1 LREFGLAEFGRSSPA
16 GRQFGEAFDLFATHG
31 ETLATPN
38 DLKTLSLLGPWFMNG
53 GDRTMARKR
62 TAYNIEGVTRREQ
75 RRSPIL
81 LVLFGLIIFLMAGV
95 MLSPIPEKIRRKLG
109 LSDSSSA
116 KVKEKIVKV
125 PETKVVYQDRVVEK
139 KVEVRPPYY
148 QVKKGTDLAKTS
160 RGFDYKYKVE
170 ERPGRLASGERK
182 NNGTYEASLV
192 FSVNRPEPA
201 KQFDQLVEMTP
212 ELGKMFPDLKVMVE
226 AAVVSPF
233 YKNLYDNKKERLKKY
248 ANRFDRVL
256 TKHNYFDCQTMLE
269 MEHPQ
274 SKRKVFLMQA
284 DMDVVSD
291 GSDGDR
297 LAEMPDSIVNSAY
310 YQPFTSYGWKKTG
323 KVENPMIAGWK
334 KMLEKA
340 KERGDSSEVDRLK
353 TGIEDMKRRSFL
365 IAEYDPFVV
374 IPVDILGDRE
384 SAWGPNVGDYVAV
397 VYGKKIYPAIV
408 GDGGPS
414 FKVGEASLRMAR
426 EINSKAS
433 PYSRPVSEVSVTY
446 LVFPRSSEERWKEPD
461 YESWRNETAKLIDEI
476 GGLGEGYELHQ
487 WKNTLPKKEE
497 KPE

>member
-1 LREFGLAEFGRSSPA
+1 MREFGLAEFGRSSSA
-16 GRQFGEAFDLFATHG
+16 GSKFGESFDLFAAHG
-31 ETLATPN
+31 ESLATSN
-38 DLKTLSLLGPWFMNG
+38 DLKTLSLLSRWFMN
-53 GDRTMARKR
+53 DRETTMARRKS
-62 TAYNIEGVTRREQ
+62 AYNIEGVTRRTPS
-75 RRSPIL
+75 RNPALLIL
-81 LVLFGLIIFLMAGV
+81 LCLMIVLMAGL
-95 MLSPIPEKIRRKLG
+95 MLSPIPEKVRRKLG
-109 LSDSSSA
+109 LSNSKPA
-116 KVKEKIVKV
+116 EVKEKIVKV

-148 QVKKGTDLAKTS
+148 QVKKGTDVSKTS

-170 ERPGRLASGERK
+170 ERSGRLASGERK
-182 NNGTYEASLV
+182 KNGTYEASLV

-201 KQFDQLVEMTP
+201 KHYDQLIAMTP
-212 ELGKMFPDLKVMVE
+212 ELAKMFPDLKVMVE
-226 AAVVSPF
+226 GAVVSPF
-233 YKNLYDNKKERLKKY
+233 YKGLYDNKTARLKKY

-256 TKHNYFDCQTMLE
+256 TKYNYYDCETMLE

-297 LAEMPDSIVNSAY
+297 LAKMPDSIVNSAY

-340 KERGDSSEVDRLK
+340 KERNDASEVGRLK
-353 TGIEDMKRRSFL
+353 AGIEDMKRRSFL
-365 IAEYDPFVV
+365 IADYDPFIV
-374 IPVDILGDRE
+374 IPVDIIGDRE

-408 GDGGPS
+408 GDGGPD
-414 FKVGEASLRMAR
+414 FKVGEASLRLAK
-426 EINSKAS
+426 EINSKAG

-446 LVFPRSSEERWKEPD
+446 LVFPRSSAKTWKAPD
-461 YESWRNETAKLIDEI
+461 YESWRSETAKLIDEI
-476 GGLGEGYELHQ
+476 GGLSEGYQLHQ

-497 KPE
+497 E